1 MQPKPPVV
9 LASIDLH
16 KRSAMILE
24 HALDFAVGQGAD
36 VVHVIF
42 VTEPNLANVKPPD
55 DLEAPEL
62 TGVDHAKLQAFA
74 EAQRDAL
81 CARNPDCSPPRIE
94 IHTAMGDPAVK
105 IVETAAEL
113 DADLIVLATHGRRG
127 LKHFL
132 MGSVSEKVV
141 RTAGCPVMVLREKAH
156 AAPKG

>member
-24 HALDFAVGQGAD
+24 HALDFATGQGAD
-36 VVHVIF
+36 VVHVVFIS
-42 VTEPNLANVKPPD
+42 EPNLANVKPPE

-62 TGVDHAKLQAFA
+62 TGVDHVKLKAFA
-74 EAQRDAL
+74 DAQRDAL
-81 CARNPDCSPPRIE
+81 CERRPDCKPPRIE
-94 IHTAMGDPAVK
+94 IHTSMGDPATK
-105 IVETAAEL
+105 IVELAADI

-141 RTAGCPVMVLREKAH
+141 RTAGCPVMVLREKSH
-156 AAPKG
+156 AAKG